1 MNDISID
8 IETFSSVDLKATGV
22 YKYSESDDFSVLLF
36 AYAVDNGE
44 VVVIDLL
51 NGEKIPDEIIV
62 ALSDNSIRKWAFNAQ
77 FERVCLSRFLGLPY
91 GTYLDPEGWYCTKV
105 WAATLSLPLT
115 LADVGAVLNVE
126 QQKMKEGKALI
137 KYFCMP
143 CNPEKN
149 KGRIRHYPCDA
160 PEKWEIFKAYNK
172 RDVETEMAIKLKLSK
187 FPMPESEWVNFHVDQ
202 RINDRGVALDM
213 DFVHSAISLD
223 SITKAELTE
232 QLCRL
237 THLDNPNSVSQMKSW
252 FEKEGVQLSSL
263 SKKDVKEMLKTASS
277 PLRDVLIL
285 RQQLAKS
292 SVKKYTAMQCAVC
305 KDGRAHGM
313 FQFYG
318 ANRTGR
324 FAGRL
329 IQLHN
334 LPQNHLPDLK
344 EARDLVRSGTYE
356 DVAALYESIPSLL
369 SELIRT
375 AFVPSEG
382 CRFIVADY
390 SAIEARV
397 LSWFAGEEW
406 RIKVF
411 AEGGDIYCATASKMF
426 HCKVVKNGE
435 NGHLR
440 QKGKQAELS
449 CGYGGSVGAL
459 KAMGALDMG
468 MQEEELLPLV
478 QAWRKSSPKVVEFW
492 WAVDEAAKTSIA
504 EKKTVQLG
512 NLCFHTRNGILFIT
526 LPSGR
531 KLAYMKPDIASNDF
545 GGFSIHYKGIGT
557 TKKWSDIESY
567 GPKLVENIVQATAR
581 DLLTETLRKLD
592 ERGFRTVAHVHD
604 EVIVEA
610 PYGTSSVA
618 EIAALM
624 AETPNWANGLPL
636 KAEGYEC
643 EFYKKD

>member
-8 IETFSSVDLKATGV
+8 IETFSSVDLKAAGV

-44 VVVIDLL
+44 VIVIDLL
-51 NGEKIPDEIIV
+51 NGEKIPDEIIA
-62 ALSDNSIRKWAFNAQ
+62 ALSDNSVRKWAFNAQ
-77 FERVCLSRFLGLPY
+77 FERVCLSRFLGFPY
-91 GTYLDPEGWYCTKV
+91 GTYLDPDGWYCTKV

-160 PEKWEIFKAYNK
+160 PEKWEIFKEYNK
-172 RDVETEMAIKLKLSK
+172 RDVETEMAIKLRLSK

-213 DFVHSAISLD
+213 GFVRSAIALD

-263 SKKDVKEMLKTASS
+263 SKKDVAEMLKTASS

-324 FAGRL
+324 FAGRI

-344 EARDLVRSGTYE
+344 EARDLVRSGAYE
-356 DVAALYESIPSLL
+356 DVATLYESIPSLL

-426 HCKVVKNGE
+426 HCKVEKNGE

-440 QKGKQAELS
+440 QKGKQ
-449 CGYGGSVGAL
+449 
-459 KAMGALDMG
+459 
-468 MQEEELLPLV
+468 
-478 QAWRKSSPKVVEFW
+478 
-492 WAVDEAAKTSIA
+492 
-504 EKKTVQLG
+504 
-512 NLCFHTRNGILFIT
+512 
-526 LPSGR
+526 
-531 KLAYMKPDIASNDF
+531 
-545 GGFSIHYKGIGT
+545 
-557 TKKWSDIESY
+557 
-567 GPKLVENIVQATAR
+567 
-581 DLLTETLRKLD
+581 RKLD
-592 ERGFRTVAHVHD
+592 ALEDLIESANEKPVLVAYWFKHDLERIKQRFEVREIKEARDIRDWNEKKIPIAVIHPAAAGHGLNLQDGGSTLIWFGLTWSLELYQQTNARLWRQGQTADTVIIQHIVTKGTID
-604 EVIVEA
+604 EQI
-610 PYGTSSVA
+610 
-618 EIAALM
+618 
-624 AETPNWANGLPL
+624 L
-636 KAEGYEC
+636 KALSAKEKTQEALISAVKA
-643 EFYKKD
+643 ELDRKD